1 MIVRLNGDVHMLEE
15 GFVLAHEPLLR
26 LGAFG
31 GVFIALALWEL
42 IMPRRRA
49 TLPRGQRWPANLAL
63 AALNTLV
70 LRALVPLAAVGM
82 AVFTADKGWGLLRH
96 FEVPNWALLPVSIV
110 ALDLAVWLQHVMFH
124 AVPALWR
131 LHRVHHA
138 DLDFDLTTGAR
149 FHPIEMVLSALV
161 KLAVV
166 ALIGA
171 PVVAVVL
178 FEVLLSAT
186 ALFSHA
192 NISLPP
198 AVDRWLRWV
207 VVTPD
212 MHRVHHSID
221 EQETNSNFGF
231 NLPWWDRLFGA
242 YRAQPMAGHGAM
254 TIGVQGH
261 PDPRE
266 VARLPGMLM
275 MPFHGDA
282 GSYGIGHRHWHD
294 EHAAH

>member
-1 MIVRLNGDVHMLEE
+1 MLEE

-26 LGAFG
+26 ISSFAA
-31 GVFIALALWEL
+31 VFIAVGLWEL
-42 IMPRRRA
+42 AAPRRA
-49 TLPRGQRWPANLAL
+49 SALPRRQRWPANLAL

-82 AVFTADKGWGLLRH
+82 ATFAAHKGWGFLNH
-96 FEVPNWALLPVSIV
+96 FDVPGWALLPLSII

-138 DLDFDLTTGAR
+138 DLDIDLTTGAR

-171 PVVAVVL
+171 PVAAVIF

-192 NISLPP
+192 NINVPP
-198 AVDRWLRWV
+198 RIERWLRWI

-212 MHRVHHSID
+212 MHRVHHSIED
-221 EQETNSNFGF
+221 DETNSNFGF
-231 NLPWWDRLFGA
+231 NLPWWDRLFGT
-242 YRAQPMAGHGAM
+242 YRAQPRAGHEGM
-254 TIGVQGH
+254 IIGIHGH
-261 PDPRE
+261 TDPLE
-266 VARLPGMLM
+266 VSHLGGMLLL
-275 MPFHGDA
+275 PFRGEVGGYTINRRDWPSKQA
-282 GSYGIGHRHWHD
+282 TR
-294 EHAAH
+294 